1 MLRVS
6 STACRPSVLHRSRP
20 SIISMA
26 SVASAPSA
34 AIAGGSGVES
44 PGGTRVVVCGG
55 GVIGAC
61 TAYFLATKGT
71 ARVTVVEKCAV
82 ACAASGKAGGFLALD
97 WCDGSPLGGLARASF
112 RLHRSLAAALD
123 GPTNYG
129 YRPLDTLSLSLLP
142 DASSAAAAPASPSL
156 PPWVDGP
163 AARPPR
169 TIGTTDTTAQ
179 VHPQLFTRT
188 LLSAAAAEHGVEVVI
203 GELDRVEVED
213 GRAVGVALKGGG
225 GRFIQ
230 ADAVVLALGPWSNRS
245 PIVSSLFNVSS
256 LKAHSIVLRPKSPD
270 AITPHALFLT
280 YQPAAGAKTL
290 DPEVYP
296 RPTGEVY
303 ICGMSKAAEVPD
315 DPEEIVGERE
325 SIAMLHKIAGTVSRH
340 LKEGEVDVVA
350 EQACCLPCTDDG
362 LPVIGEIPEVKGCY
376 IATGHSCWG
385 ILNGPATGASLA
397 ELILEGHSTTAD
409 LKPFS
414 PSRFL
419 RRRTRQ
425 GV

>member
-1 MLRVS
+1 MLLVL
-6 STACRPSVLHRSRP
+6 STAWLSVLHRSRP
-20 SIISMA
+20 SIIAMA
-26 SVASAPSA
+26 SVSSAPSA
-34 AIAGGSGVES
+34 AIAGGVES
-44 PGGTRVVVCGG
+44 PEGKRVVVCGG

-71 ARVTVVEKCAV
+71 ARVTVVEKSAV

-112 RLHRSLAAALD
+112 HLHRSLAAALD

-142 DASSAAAAPASPSL
+142 DASSAAAARASPSL

-225 GRFIQ
+225 GPFIQ

-256 LKAHSIVLRPKSPD
+256 LKAHSIVLRPKSPA

-280 YQPAAGAKTL
+280 YQPAPGAKTL

-303 ICGMSKAAEVPD
+303 ICGMSKEYEVPD

-325 SIAMLHKIAGTVSRH
+325 SIAMLHKIAGTVSCH

>member
-1 MLRVS
+1 MLLVL
-6 STACRPSVLHRSRP
+6 STAWLSVLHRSRP
-20 SIISMA
+20 SILAMA
-26 SVASAPSA
+26 SVSSAPSA

-44 PGGTRVVVCGG
+44 PEGKRVVVCGG

-71 ARVTVVEKCAV
+71 ARVTVVEKSAV

-112 RLHRSLAAALD
+112 HLHRSLAAALD

-225 GRFIQ
+225 GPFIQ

-256 LKAHSIVLRPKSPD
+256 LKAHSIVLRPKSPA

-280 YQPAAGAKTL
+280 YQPAPGAKTL

-303 ICGMSKAAEVPD
+303 ICGMSKEYEVPD

-325 SIAMLHKIAGTVSRH
+325 SIAMLHKIAGTVSCH

-385 ILNGPATGASLA
+385 ILNGPVTGASLA
-397 ELILEGHSTTAD
+397 ELILEGQSTTAD